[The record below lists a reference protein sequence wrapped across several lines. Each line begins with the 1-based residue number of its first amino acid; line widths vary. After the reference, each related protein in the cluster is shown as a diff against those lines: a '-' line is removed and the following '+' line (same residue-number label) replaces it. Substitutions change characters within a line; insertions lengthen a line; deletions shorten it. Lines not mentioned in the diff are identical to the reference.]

1 MSCFLR
7 RASHC
12 TVVVFIKYSYFTL
25 RNKIK
30 SLQDDLIHPW
40 ELDSSHVCLL

>member
-12 TVVVFIKYSYFTL
+12 TVVIFIMYSYFTL

-40 ELDSSHVCLL
+40 ELDLSHVCLL